1 MSQAQATARS
11 VWFSIATATEDTA
24 LPIPTGVNL
33 YEFPGRAPIVS
44 LTFSTADDAQTWAV
58 WVDHEHTSVWGD
70 TGTVTF
76 MGRRMGWHWQLS
88 CHVPNER
95 SGSSQSRA
103 IDGSERLLVPCGRC
117 GHGQDIHTGTEW
129 VGDCP
134 SCPDGRC
141 QPVLVRVG
149 GDATRTIVDAED
161 EVE

>member
-1 MSQAQATARS
+1 MSQAQATART
-11 VWFSIATATEDTA
+11 VWFSITTATEDPPG
-24 LPIPTGVNL
+24 LPVPTGVNL
-33 YEFPGRAPIVS
+33 DDRANPPIAG
-44 LTFSTADDAQTWAV
+44 LTFNTANDAQTWAI
-58 WVDHEHTSVWGD
+58 WVEHDHTASWSP

-76 MGRRMGWHWQLS
+76 IGHRMGWSWLLS

-95 SGSSQSRA
+95 SGSSSSRV
-103 IDGSERLLVPCGRC
+103 IDGSDRLLVPCGRC
-117 GHGQDIHTGTEW
+117 GHDQDIHTGTEW

-149 GDATRTIVDAED
+149 GATTTIVDAED